1 MSKEFIT
8 VDELLD
14 ENAVLRATITEL
26 NRRIKN
32 LKEGFEGC
40 CMACEPVAEM
50 NIELR
55 QRIAELEQKENK

>member
-1 MSKEFIT
+1 MSKDFIS
-8 VDELLD
+8 VDDLLD
-14 ENAVLRATITEL
+14 ENAILRATITEL

-32 LKEGFEGC
+32 LKEGFEGSC
-40 CMACEPVAEM
+40 GACEPVAEM

>member
-1 MSKEFIT
+1 MKKNFISI
-8 VDELLD
+8 DELLD
-14 ENAVLRATITEL
+14 ENAILRATITEL
-26 NRRIKN
+26 NCRIKN

-40 CMACEPVAEM
+40 CTACEPVAEM

>member
-1 MSKEFIT
+1 MKKNFISI
-8 VDELLD
+8 DELLD
-14 ENAVLRATITEL
+14 ENAILRATITEL
-26 NRRIKN
+26 NCRIKN

-40 CMACEPVAEM
+40 CTASEPVAEM